1 VITRR
6 ITKQKKIGVNMV
18 DEIQQNVVIDNPA
31 NEDDYNRNNARAS
44 AGELVIYL
52 MNIKP
57 KTPEEEEVFT
67 KAIEAIKGLIS
78 AI

>member
-1 VITRR
+1 
-6 ITKQKKIGVNMV
+6 MV
-18 DEIQQNVVIDNPA
+18 DEIQQNLVIDNPA
-31 NEDDYNRNNARAS
+31 SEISEVIEGVDEYNRNNARAS
-44 AGELVIYL
+44 AGDLVIYL